1 MSTLMWVLGGTIFIS
16 LISFVGVLTLMLKER
31 ILGRILLVLVSLSAG
46 ALMGGAFLHLM
57 PEAIEEST
65 AEAVLIYTLVGFAF
79 FFLVEKLLHWRHC
92 HKEHCEV
99 HTFAYMNLIGDGIH
113 NFIDG
118 LILAASFMTSIP
130 VGIATTFAV
139 ALHEIPQEFG
149 DFGVLIYG
157 GFKKGKALFMNFLCA
172 LTAVLGGLIG
182 YVLFSEVESYK
193 LFLLPIAAGGFLYI
207 ASSDLIPE
215 LRKEKDLRKSMVTFA
230 VFSFGIVLMYVLK
243 VILHG

>member
-139 ALHEIPQEFG
+139 ALHEIPQELG

-215 LRKEKDLRKSMVTFA
+215 LRKEKDLAKSMVNFA
-230 VFSFGIVLMYVLK
+230 VFSLGIVLMYVLK

>member
-1 MSTLMWVLGGTIFIS
+1 MSTLLWVLGGTIFIS

-31 ILGRILLVLVSLSAG
+31 ILERILLVLVSLSAG

-57 PEAIEEST
+57 PEAIEESA
-65 AEAVLIYTLVGFAF
+65 AETVLIYTLIGFAF

-182 YVLFSEVESYK
+182 YILFSQVESYK

-215 LRKEKDLRKSMVTFA
+215 LRKEKDLRKSMVNFA

-243 VILHG
+243 MILHG